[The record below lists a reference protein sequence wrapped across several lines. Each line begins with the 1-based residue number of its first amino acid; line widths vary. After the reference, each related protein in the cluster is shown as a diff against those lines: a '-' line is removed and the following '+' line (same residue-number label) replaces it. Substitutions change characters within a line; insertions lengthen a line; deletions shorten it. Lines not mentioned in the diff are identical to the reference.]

1 MSFID
6 FLTEE
11 RLLKIYNDK
20 IMYSGIVGVNKTNN
34 YEFKKNII
42 RNIKKII
49 RDVSNHKYSFKP
61 YKVILILTPEKYVF
75 LLSGID

>member
-1 MSFID
+1 MLPLSYNAGGLMSFID

-20 IMYSGIVGVNKTNN
+20 IMYSGSVGVDKTNN

-49 RDVSNHKYSFKP
+49 R
-61 YKVILILTPEKYVF
+61 E
-75 LLSGID
+75 LSP